1 MNVGILAVNY
11 VLDDGMARRFAEA
24 VSINAAAN
32 MTERIERGEMGHD
45 DAVAIHQSKPRP
57 SGFGQRGLIV
67 PDQVARRVIQGGDDL
82 SLVLAQQDSRVRAES
97 FGSADLTLLMH
108 EHDGFVLGIEAKAAS
123 ANAAHRRSLA
133 RTRRAILSI
142 SHASSTL

>member
-1 MNVGILAVNY
+1 MNVGIFAVDD

-24 VSINAAAN
+24 VPINAAAN
-32 MTERIERGEMGHD
+32 MTERIERREMGHD

-67 PDQVARRVIQGGDDL
+67 PDQVARRMIQRGDDL
-82 SLVLAQQDSRVRAES
+82 SLVLAQQDSRVREKS
-97 FGSADLTLLMH
+97 LGSADLTLLVH
-108 EHDGFVLGIEAKAAS
+108 KHDGFVLGIEAEAAS

-133 RTRRAILSI
+133 RTRRSVLSI
-142 SHASSTL
+142 IHASSTL